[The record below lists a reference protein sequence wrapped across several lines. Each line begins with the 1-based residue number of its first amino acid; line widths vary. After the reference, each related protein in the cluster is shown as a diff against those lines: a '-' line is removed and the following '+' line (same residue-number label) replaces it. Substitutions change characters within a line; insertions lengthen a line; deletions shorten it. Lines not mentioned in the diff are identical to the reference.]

1 MQINATW
8 LYCSDCKDR
17 YFDTGKRQHGH
28 IPYRDRASQAL
39 MRTHAPR
46 ERVLHDTNETQE
58 EPEREPEETHEV
70 EPPEPE
76 IGETQTAEVVE
87 LSEQEDD
94 DVEEDADKE
103 EEGDQA
109 PEPDEKWPTLEQ
121 YREKWD
127 GRLAQHSR
135 VVAGEF
141 SRENLV
147 PEPIPQLFQDC
158 PMCLSTSL

>member
-1 MQINATW
+1 
-8 LYCSDCKDR
+8 
-17 YFDTGKRQHGH
+17 
-28 IPYRDRASQAL
+28 

-58 EPEREPEETHEV
+58 EPEREPEETLDV

-76 IGETQTAEVVE
+76 IGETQAAEVVE
-87 LSEQEDD
+87 LSEPEDD

-103 EEGDQA
+103 EEDQA

-121 YREKWD
+121 YRGKWE

-135 VVAGEF
+135 VVPGDF

-147 PEPIPQLFQDC
+147 PEPIPQLWRTA
-158 PMCLSTSL
+158 PTCLSTNL